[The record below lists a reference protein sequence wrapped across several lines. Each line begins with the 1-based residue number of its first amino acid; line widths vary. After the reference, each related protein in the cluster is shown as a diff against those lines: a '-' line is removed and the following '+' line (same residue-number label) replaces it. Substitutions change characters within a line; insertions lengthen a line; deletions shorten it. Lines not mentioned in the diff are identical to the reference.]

1 MLRRLFFLFPDSEY
15 AQRVVEE
22 LIDKGISTRNIHA
35 IARGVDLKALPAAT
49 ERQKA
54 DTAFRL
60 ERFVWS
66 ANLMLFLVALIAFVS
81 SLVSAEFLWAGVSL
95 LVMLMTFIAGEQFVV
110 RVPDVHLSEFT
121 DALSHG
127 EVLLMIDVPA
137 RRVAEIEDFVHH
149 RHPEACVGGV
159 GWSMGVLDI

>member
-1 MLRRLFFLFPDSEY
+1 MLRRLFFLFPDTEH
-15 AQRVVEE
+15 AQGVVDE
-22 LIDKGISTRNIHA
+22 LIQRGISTRYIHA

-49 ERQKA
+49 KRQKA

-60 ERFVWS
+60 ERFIWS
-66 ANLMLFLVALIAFVS
+66 ANLMLFLVALIVFIS
-81 SLVSAEFLWAGVSL
+81 SLISADLLWAGVSL
-95 LVMLMTFIAGEQFVV
+95 LVMLITFIAGEQFVV

-137 RRVAEIEDFVHH
+137 RRVAEIGDFIHH

-159 GWSMGVLDI
+159 GWSIGVLDM